1 MNFFRE
7 WCAFFKFQIFYFI
20 IIIVYIAYP
29 ECSATRFLRNWDN
42 IFEKNRPFLRSI
54 SEARSLAS
62 LTPF

>member
-1 MNFFRE
+1 MNYGDLHYLLLL
-7 WCAFFKFQIFYFI
+7 AFNRSNKA
-20 IIIVYIAYP
+20 IVR
-29 ECSATRFLRNWDN
+29 SATRFLRNWDN